1 MFTVIKNIAVPKAA
15 TTRTRA
21 KGEFHQAVDALEV
34 GDGFLYNAEGKLKS
48 QYPKVSPKKFPN
60 KSFKIWEHRDDE
72 GNIVVGTY
80 GVKRLADG
88 EATGDEAAAAEAE
101 AEGLEGEGEEGTG
114 EGAELS

>member
-1 MFTVIKNIAVPKAA
+1 MFQVIKNIEVPKAA

-34 GDGFLYNAEGKLKS
+34 GDGFLDQAEGKLKS

-60 KSFKIWEHRDDE
+60 KSFKIWEHRDENGD
-72 GNIVVGTY
+72 IVVGTY

-101 AEGLEGEGEEGTG
+101 GEEQENEGGEGEGSD
-114 EGAELS
+114 LS